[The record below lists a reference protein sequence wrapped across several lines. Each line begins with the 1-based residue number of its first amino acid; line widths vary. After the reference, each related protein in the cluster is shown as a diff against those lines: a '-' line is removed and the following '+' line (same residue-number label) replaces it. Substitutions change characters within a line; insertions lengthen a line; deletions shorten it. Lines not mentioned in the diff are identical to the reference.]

1 MTDERTLI
9 VGLGNPGSQY
19 GHTRHN
25 IGFMVIDEI
34 AQQARIEVTR
44 DKFSAHYG
52 TGRFGGRSVALVKP
66 QTFMN
71 RSGHSVAPALQ
82 FYKTKPAHLIV
93 VHDELDLSF
102 AECRLK
108 LGGGHAGHNGLRS
121 IMNLTGSKEFI
132 RVRMGIGRPRHGDV
146 SRYVLSGFSSPE
158 ETDWLPGFIDDGA
171 DAVEYVL
178 REGVQMAMNKVNAP
192 AR

>member
-1 MTDERTLI
+1 MADERILV
-9 VGLGNPGSQY
+9 VGLGNPGAQY
-19 GHTRHN
+19 APTRHN
-25 IGFMVIDEI
+25 IGFMVIDEL
-34 AQQARIEVTR
+34 ARRARIDVTR
-44 DKFSAHYG
+44 DKFSAYYG
-52 TGRFGGRSVALVKP
+52 NGRIASKSVVLIKP

-71 RSGHSVAPALQ
+71 RSGQSVVAAAQ
-82 FYKTKPAHLIV
+82 FFKVKPSAIIV
-93 VHDELDLSF
+93 IHDELDQAFSHT
-102 AECRLK
+102 RLK

-121 IMNLTGSKEFI
+121 IMNLTRSKEFI

-146 SRYVLSGFSSPE
+146 SRYVLSAFSSPE